1 MIQLIYATGCVTPVG
16 LDAMQTCAAIRARQS
31 GVEAVM
37 PNAGEPLLAA
47 RVPAR
52 AALIKSPPRWLAE
65 LALRALRPCLR
76 AYRGRPE
83 RLALFLA
90 LPEPFRGHAVTLD
103 GSGHGFSSR
112 LVKALGVQLSTHSR
126 VLFEGH
132 ASTALALEAAET
144 LLARNEIDAALIGG
158 VDSLLGEADRERLR
172 QAGRLHE
179 PGHPFGL
186 IPGEGAAFFVV
197 GRVGGPFT
205 QPPIASLLGVGH
217 AHEADH
223 LLTQRYSV
231 GAGLQQAIRVA
242 LQRAGADESVVE
254 WRVTDLNGERHR
266 SWESTALLAR
276 QYRAW
281 RDGLPCLHVPAYTG
295 DLGCASLALQVV
307 VAAHAMQDGGAPGP
321 GGLCE
326 SSSEGALRGACL
338 VGPAPGVRPPPF
350 RQVVVPAMADRRP
363 VIRSQ
368 LARLPNELAWL
379 VDRRRVSLR
388 HGLET
393 LATLEQFDERLDA
406 HLAWLRTT
414 GSAGADALASA
425 AEEAGPGGY
434 FAPMLLA
441 IESADAG
448 RVVAVLAAAAASGGE
463 HSGLRNAFGWA
474 PSQMLKGLIS
484 TMAQAADAPERRVA
498 AAAVHMHRVSPGALL
513 QIFLQD
519 NDPSV
524 RHRALRMVGELGQLQ
539 SLERIRPDL
548 QHAEPRDRFLA
559 ARSALLLG
567 DRRQALDVLS
577 ELAAGATPEAD
588 AALHLLLRSTDV
600 LHAHRVV
607 AQIAADASAVPHA
620 RRLVAACGALGDPH
634 FVPWLIAQMAHADL
648 ARLAAES
655 FVFITGQS
663 LAAAGLDRRT
673 ADAAAGDAPDSTA
686 PEGEADDGLPWPDPS
701 AVAAWWREQGGRF
714 APKTRYF
721 MGASPSRQGCAKV
734 LATGVDRQ
742 RRVAAEYL
750 CLLGPGTPLFNTS
763 APAWRQRRALEAV
776 GG

>member
-31 GVEAVM
+31 GIEAVM

-65 LALRALRPCLR
+65 LALRALKPCLR
-76 AYRGRPE
+76 AYRGSPA

-103 GSGHGFSSR
+103 GSGHSFASG
-112 LVKALGVQLSTHSR
+112 LVKALGVQLSAHSR

-144 LLARNEIDAALIGG
+144 LLARDEIDAALIGG

-197 GRVGGPFT
+197 GRVEGPFT
-205 QPPIASLLGVGH
+205 HPPIASLLGVGH

-281 RDGLPCLHVPAYTG
+281 RDGMPCLHVPAHTG

-307 VAAHAMQDGGAPGP
+307 VAAHAMQDGCAPGP

-350 RQVVVPAMADRRP
+350 RQVVAPAMADRRP

-388 HGLET
+388 RGLET

-414 GSAGADALASA
+414 GGAGADALASA
-425 AEEAGPGGY
+425 ADEAGPGGY

-441 IESADAG
+441 IESADAE
-448 RVVAVLAAAAASGGE
+448 RVAAMLAAAVASGGE
-463 HSGLRNAFGWA
+463 HSGVRNAFGWA
-474 PSQMLKGLIS
+474 PSQMLKGLIA

-539 SLERIRPDL
+539 SLERIRPHL
-548 QHAEPRDRFLA
+548 QHDEPRTRFMA

-567 DRRQALDVLS
+567 DRRQALDVLA
-577 ELAAGATPEAD
+577 ELAAGDTPEAD

-607 AQIAADASAVPHA
+607 AQIAADASAVPRA

-655 FVFITGQS
+655 FVFITGQP
-663 LAAAGLDRRT
+663 LAAGGLDRRT
-673 ADAAAGDAPDSTA
+673 PDAAADDAPESTA

-701 AVAAWWREQGGRF
+701 AVAAWWRKHGGRF
-714 APKTRYF
+714 APGTRYF
-721 MGASPSRQGCAKV
+721 MGASPSRQGCATV